1 MWQRFLFNIQMDP
14 YGRTVCKI
22 NLMKFCFALIAL
34 CFLSSAGFSQTKT
47 FRINLYI
54 VPPDGSAPVLMDG
67 TLSFYDNSYSD
78 AVDRMD
84 ARKMFNP
91 GENWGMLRDG
101 YVLVVERRQDI
112 GAQDTIFFKFWNSRI
127 ITYRIQFISSYF
139 YGSGISAKMI
149 DKYLNKVTPISLDQ
163 KDSVTNIDSLD
174 FQITADPASQRT
186 DRFMLVFSGPA
197 VAGVLPLNFVKTSA
211 QFNKDKVAIRWETA
225 DESNVANYT
234 IERSSDGTAFE
245 STGLIIAAKNQS
257 SCQYVATDLHP
268 LPGTGYYRIRATDRD
283 GREKF
288 SSVMKVTAPVALA
301 NVSLIP
307 NPTTASDIRVRI
319 NSQTSGKY
327 NFNLYREGGRL
338 LTSQIENIAIG
349 TTDIKLN
356 PNQPLPAGIY
366 RVEITGPDGFR
377 QTLNLLIR

>member
-1 MWQRFLFNIQMDP
+1 
-14 YGRTVCKI
+14 
-22 NLMKFCFALIAL
+22 MKFYFTLIAL
-34 CFLSSAGFSQTKT
+34 FFLYAMGFSQVKT
-47 FRINLYI
+47 FRTNLYI

-112 GAQDTIFFKFWNSRI
+112 GAHDTIFFKFWNSRI
-127 ITYRIQFISSYF
+127 ITYRIQFISNYF
-139 YGSGISAKMI
+139 YGSGITAKMI

-163 KDSVTNIDSLD
+163 KDSVTKIDSLD

-186 DRFMLVFSGPA
+186 DRFMLVFTGTA
-197 VAGVLPLNFVKTSA
+197 IAGALPLNFVKTSA
-211 QFNKDKVAIRWETA
+211 QFNKDNVAIRWETA
-225 DESNVANYT
+225 NESNVANYT
-234 IERSSDGTAFE
+234 IERSSDGAAFE
-245 STGLIIAAKNQS
+245 STGLTIPAKNQS

-268 LPGTGYYRIRATDRD
+268 LSGTGYYRIRATDRD

-288 SSVMKVTAPVALA
+288 SSVMKVTAPELPA
-301 NVSLIP
+301 NVTLIP
-307 NPTTASDIRVRI
+307 NPTTASDIRIRI
-319 NSQTSGKY
+319 NSRNQGNYK
-327 NFNLYREGGRL
+327 FNLYRQGGRIL
-338 LTSQIENIAIG
+338 LSQIENISVG
-349 TTDIKLN
+349 TTDIKIN
-356 PNQPLPAGIY
+356 PNQALPTGIY

-377 QTLNLLIR
+377 QTLSLMIK